1 MTSRPLRLG
10 NEQVGR
16 GGLEHDVA
24 AAPGLVIDQPPLVPA
39 PAVIGRNQHV
49 ARTQNEGLA
58 IARREFQSP

>member
-1 MTSRPLRLG
+1 
-10 NEQVGR
+10 
-16 GGLEHDVA
+16 
-24 AAPGLVIDQPPLVPA
+24 VPA